1 MAILTLVPVTKK
13 IIWGGEKLSK
23 DFGIGAPGESVAEAW
38 QLACRPDGDN
48 VISGGEY
55 DGKLFSEYIR
65 EHPESVGTACK
76 LDRFPLL
83 IKLIDAKA
91 DLSIQVHP
99 DDAYAAEHTDDYGKT
114 EMWYIV
120 DAEPG
125 AKLVY
130 GMKEKYSRDQIKSA
144 IAEGTLEALMNYV
157 PVHKGEVYFIPSGL
171 VHAIGAGIL
180 IAEIQQNSNITYR
193 VYDYNRR
200 QPDGSLRQL
209 HVEQALDVIER
220 TDPGSVKSCGNG
232 DVIASC
238 RYFTVRALNV
248 RGSAKLAVGDESF
261 AHLMCLEGEGSV
273 CGGGAAVKIKKGG
286 SVFVAAG
293 TGDVTINAEN
303 AKIIVSSI

>member
-1 MAILTLVPVTKK
+1 MAIFTLIPVTKK
-13 IIWGGEKLSK
+13 IIWGGERLSR
-23 DFGIGAPGESVAEAW
+23 DFKIGEEGEKIAEAW
-38 QLACRPDGDN
+38 ELTCRNDGDN
-48 VISGGEY
+48 VIADGEY
-55 DGKLFSEYIR
+55 AGKNFSDYIK
-65 EHPESVGTACK
+65 ENPKAVGQ
-76 LDRFPLL
+76 DFNGGRFPLL

-99 DDAYAAEHTDDYGKT
+99 DDEYAAEHTDDMGKT

-130 GMKEKYSRDQIKSA
+130 GMKEKYTREQIKSA
-144 IAEGTLEALMNYV
+144 IEQGTLESLMNYV
-157 PVHKGEVYFIPSGL
+157 NVKKGDVYFIPSGL

-220 TDPGSVKSCGNG
+220 TDTGSVKAERSG
-232 DVIASC
+232 DVIAAC
-238 RYFTVRALNV
+238 KYFTVRALEV
-248 RGSAKLAVGDESF
+248 RGCAKLAVTEKSF
-261 AHLMCLEGEGSV
+261 LHILCIDGEGTVS
-273 CGGGAAVKIKKGG
+273 GGGETLKIKKGG
-286 SVFVAAG
+286 SIFVSAG
-293 TGDVTINAEN
+293 TGDIAINADS
-303 AKIIVSSI
+303 AKIIASSI

>member
-1 MAILTLVPVTKK
+1 MAMFTLQPVTKK
-13 IIWGGEKLSK
+13 IIWGGERLSR
-23 DFGIGAPGESVAEAW
+23 DFGIGDAGEKIAEAW
-38 QLACRPDGDN
+38 ELTCRQDGDN
-48 VISGGEY
+48 IIA
-55 DGKLFSEYIR
+55 DGKYAGKYFSEYIK
-65 EHPESVGTACK
+65 ENPTAVGA
-76 LDRFPLL
+76 DFDGGRFPLL

-99 DDAYAAEHTDDYGKT
+99 DDKYAFEHTDDMGKT

-130 GMKEKYSRDQIKSA
+130 GMKEKYSRKQIKDA
-144 IAEGTLEALMNYV
+144 IEHGTLEDLMNYV
-157 PVHKGEVYFIPSGL
+157 NVKKGDVYFIPSGL

-200 QPDGSLRQL
+200 QPDGTLRQL

-220 TDPGSVKSCGNG
+220 TDPEAMEVRREG
-232 DVIASC
+232 DIIAAC
-238 RYFTVRALNV
+238 EFFTVRALDL
-248 RGSAKLAVGDESF
+248 RGRAKLAVTNKSF
-261 AHLMCLEGEGSV
+261 AHLLCVEGEANVS
-273 CGGGAAVKIKKGG
+273 GGGEELKIKKGG
-286 SVFVAAG
+286 SIFISAG
-293 TGDVTINAEN
+293 TGEITLEAGN